1 VQLSA
6 GMGGGLT
13 YLEVAPPDAPAD
25 LPLVVALHGR
35 GASAEDLAPLAQAI
49 AAPWRWVFP
58 NARLPLDVGGWEGY
72 AWYDL
77 AAPERDIPPSRRAIE
92 GLLGDLWARLGVGPA
107 RTALLGFSQGGVMTL
122 DVGLRAAMRFAGLV
136 VLSGYLALV
145 DGIEAALPRAT
156 HQRLLIIHGTE
167 DPIVPVG
174 RARATHQQLVAA
186 GLAPEYHE
194 LEMGHEVTSEVLA
207 LVARFLE
214 AGFALASGAQHQP

>member
-1 VQLSA
+1 MQWSV

-13 YLEVAPPDAPAD
+13 YLEGAPPDAPPD

-49 AAPWRWVFP
+49 EAPWRWVFP
-58 NARLPLDVGGWEGY
+58 NARLPLDLGGWEGY

-77 AAPERDIPPSRRAIE
+77 DAPERDIPPSRRAIE

-107 RTALLGFSQGGVMTL
+107 RTALLGFSQGGVLTL
-122 DVGLRAAMRFAGLV
+122 DVGLRAAVRFAGLV
-136 VLSGYLALV
+136 VLSGYLAAV
-145 DGIEAALPRAT
+145 DGIEAAVHRAA
-156 HQRLLIIHGTE
+156 HQRLLIVHGTE
-167 DPIVPVG
+167 DPVVPVG
-174 RARATHQQLVAA
+174 RARATYEQLVAA

-194 LEMGHEVTSEVLA
+194 LEMGHEVTGDVLG

-214 AGFALASGAQHQP
+214 AGFVAR